1 MRNATLADDVRKELL
16 WDSRVVDPGEIAVSA
31 EGGTVTL
38 RGTVGSLMQ
47 RRAARKAA
55 QRVLGVVAV
64 DDELEVRLL
73 TVDQRDDAELRGAV
87 LQSLMS
93 SVSVPSG
100 RVDVKVSYGLVTLKG
115 DVDFPYQSEA
125 AEEIAIGTTGVVA
138 VTNEI
143 AVRSSTSEADV
154 LSDGIRDA
162 LVRNAQTDA
171 GRITVHVQNG
181 DVTLSGRVMS
191 WAEHDEAVAAASAAR
206 GVRRVDDQLII
217 SD

>member
-1 MRNATLADDVRKELL
+1 MLADDVRDELL
-16 WDSRVVDPGEIAVSA
+16 WDSRVADPGEIAVSA

-64 DDELEVRLL
+64 DDQLKVRLL
-73 TVDQRDDAELRGAV
+73 TADQRDDADLRGAV

-93 SVSVPSG
+93 SSSVPSG
-100 RVDVKVSYGLVTLKG
+100 RVDADVSYGEVKLTG

-125 AEEIAIGTTGVVA
+125 AEEIAIGTIGVVA

-143 AVRSSTSEADV
+143 AVRSRSSEAGE
-154 LSDGIRDA
+154 LSEGIRNA
-162 LVRNAQTDA
+162 LERNAQTDA
-171 GRITVHVQNG
+171 GRISVAVRDG
-181 DVTLSGRVMS
+181 DVTLSGRVTS
-191 WAEHDEAVAAASAAR
+191 WAEHDEAVAAAASAR
-206 GVRRVDDQLII
+206 GVRRVEDQLVI
-217 SD
+217 SA